1 MNRKKRIE
9 KLCSIIY
16 KLSSEVEPTELS
28 EDIFEKAEKDLPF
41 AVSWIKKIW
50 KDSGAVGSPDG
61 EDYHQNP
68 YFSEVLRSSFFES
81 IFSSAKLDY
90 SSEEHNERM
99 LDEFISE
106 NWKFLYEMSN
116 DEGLRKE
123 EDLNFIG
130 SGAFGLV
137 YKIPSGNILKFAD
150 KGYHEVMLEDK
161 FSRDDYGEIVSEK
174 QSDYRTSDV
183 GTKYLPKI
191 LDVYKLIIGD
201 RHLYVTLMKEVI
213 PLEKITKKTLTLSVF
228 NGHLFDINKIV
239 FNTISINLK
248 KIIDQIMD
256 ERKKINFNISHKKRL
271 YIDIEIESLEDS
283 FYKLSLSPMSST
295 MAKIGKDWDHLLESI
310 EEAFRE
316 SSIDYISADETYK
329 IKSIENLIDTLKSKQ
344 WNFIERDMKKVCED
358 KLMNDDGTTRPFIEY
373 VNSFM
378 QKKLKEDWY
387 KIFVESFVHS
397 IFRGNTDI
405 TANNIGFD
413 DRGHLV
419 IFDG

>member
-1 MNRKKRIE
+1 MNRRKRLG
-9 KLCSIIY
+9 KLSSIIY
-16 KLSSEVEPTELS
+16 KLSSEADLYESS
-28 EDIFEKAEKDLPF
+28 EDIFEKAEKELPF
-41 AVSWIKKIW
+41 GISWIKKVW
-50 KDSGAVGSPDG
+50 EDSEMVALPGAEDDG
-61 EDYHQNP
+61 KKL
-68 YFSEVLRSSFFES
+68 YFSQALTSSFFES

-123 EDLNFIG
+123 GDLKLIG

-150 KGYHEVMLEDK
+150 KGYHEFMLEDK
-161 FSRDDYGEIVSEK
+161 FSRDDYGEIISEK
-174 QSDYRTSDV
+174 QSDYIASNV

-191 LDVYKLIIGD
+191 LDIYNLIIGD
-201 RHLYVTLMKEVI
+201 RNIYVTLMKEVI
-213 PLEKITKKTLTLSVF
+213 PLEKITEKASSSSSF
-228 NGHLFDINKIV
+228 NNHLFDINKIV

-248 KIIDQIMD
+248 EIIDQIMD
-256 ERKKINFNISHKKRL
+256 ERKKINFNISHKKRF
-271 YIDIEIESLEDS
+271 YIDEEIKRLENSL
-283 FYKLSLSPMSST
+283 YKLSLSPMAST
-295 MAKIGKDWDHLLESI
+295 IASIGKDWDDLLESI

-329 IKSIENLIDTLKSKQ
+329 IKSIETLIDLLRSKH
-344 WNFIERDMKKVCED
+344 WNFIEGDIKKVCED
-358 KLMNDDGTTRPFIEY
+358 KLMNNGYGIRPFIGY

-387 KIFVESFVHS
+387 EIFVKSFVHS

-405 TANNIGFD
+405 NFKNMGID
-413 DRGHLV
+413 DRGYLV